1 MVILAARHWFSV
13 FITSLLVTNA
23 GFAAEPREDKS
34 EDTPPPKSSST
45 PAQQGPPPPQ
55 GYPAPV
61 YYPVPYYVPV
71 PEPPPWQ
78 PGEPAPPGYY
88 VQKKPNW
95 KLVRRGA
102 GMLIGFWVISVL
114 AAAAL
119 NKAEEP
125 AAEDGDDIE
134 KGDWSTLYWP
144 VAGPFLT
151 MKNTSTDEAGWAW
164 LLVDGVL
171 QSVGAVF
178 VVVGFADQREHL
190 KRSETGQR
198 RITVAPL
205 VGRHLRGIGLSATF

>member
-1 MVILAARHWFSV
+1 MAVRHSFR
-13 FITSLLVTNA
+13 LLVACLLLTSA
-23 GFAAEPREDKS
+23 SLSAEPPKDKS
-34 EDTPPPKSSST
+34 EAASPKKGATPPPAEKG
-45 PAQQGPPPPQ
+45 APPPQ
-55 GYPAPV
+55 GYPAPA

-71 PEPPPWQ
+71 AEPPPWQ

-102 GMLIGFWVISVL
+102 GMLIGFWAISVL

-151 MKNTSTDEAGWAW
+151 MKNTSTDEAGWAL

-178 VVVGFADQREHL
+178 VIVGFADQREQL
-190 KRSETGQR
+190 KRSETGQG

-205 VGRHLRGIGLSATF
+205 VGRHLRGIGLSASF